1 MSFKLGFDV
10 AEALKE
16 VQEKDEKQIE
26 SETADKWAS
35 RSMAVFVLAARA
47 TDPKERCRLLD
58 WGDDLQH
65 EALEHAA
72 LIKDEGKTVGKIQRA
87 ISAYRD
93 KVKL

>member
-16 VQEKDEKQIE
+16 VQEKDEKDIE
-26 SETADKWAS
+26 TETAHKWAS
-35 RSMAVFVLAARA
+35 RAMAVFMLAAKEK
-47 TDPKERCRLLD
+47 DPKERCRLYD
-58 WGDDLQH
+58 WGDDLKH

-72 LIKDEGKTVGKIQRA
+72 LIEDEGKTVGKIQRA

-93 KVKL
+93 KVQL